1 MDLKELK
8 KLADALDDGGKR
20 ELIYFLQSRTKG
32 ISVPM
37 RVIDEIQ
44 EQKHKHGLVCPHC
57 NNSSAVRFGKY
68 VVKTRTGEVKR
79 QRYRCKS
86 CRQTFNDLTNTPLQR
101 TRRPHVW
108 ARFIECMIEGYSLRK
123 CTEELH
129 GEVTHV
135 TLFYWRHKIL
145 AALKQIPTEAF
156 QGIVEM
162 DETYFL
168 FSEMGKRNISER
180 KPRKRGGKAKYRGI
194 SIDQIC
200 VLVARDRQKM
210 TYSGVLGRG
219 RIRTVKLDEAIGG
232 HLSDSNVLCTDSWR
246 AFSSYANTKGLAH
259 YRFKSDG
266 KQRVKGV
273 YHIQNVNSYHS
284 RLKRWIDRFNGVATK
299 YLQHYL
305 AWFRY
310 LDSKEYENTASNK
323 KHMLVNSCLFTV
335 TDTNAELRR
344 KASSC

>member
-1 MDLKELK
+1 M
-8 KLADALDDGGKR
+8 
-20 ELIYFLQSRTKG
+20 
-32 ISVPM
+32 
-37 RVIDEIQ
+37 
-44 EQKHKHGLVCPHC
+44 
-57 NNSSAVRFGKY
+57 
-68 VVKTRTGEVKR
+68 
-79 QRYRCKS
+79 
-86 CRQTFNDLTNTPLQR
+86 TNTPLQR

-108 ARFIECMIEGYSLRK
+108 ARFIEFMIEGYSLRK
-123 CTEELH
+123 CAKELY

-145 AALKQIPTEAF
+145 AVLKQIPTKSF

-168 FSEMGKRNISER
+168 YSEKGKKNISER
-180 KPRKRGGKAKYRGI
+180 KPRKRGGNSKYRGI
-194 SIDQIC
+194 SNDQIC
-200 VLVARDRQKM
+200 VLVARDRQKT
-210 TYSGVLGRG
+210 TYSGVLERG
-219 RIRTVKLDEAIGG
+219 RILTTKLDEAIGS

-246 AFSSYANTKGLAH
+246 AFSSYVNTKGLPH

-273 YHIQNVNSYHS
+273 YHIQSVNSYHS
-284 RLKRWIDRFNGVATK
+284 RLKKWMDRFNGVATK

-323 KHMLVNSCLFTV
+323 KQMLVSSCLFSV
-335 TDTNAELRR
+335 TDTNTKLRCS
-344 KASSC
+344 AFSH